1 MKSIVIYAFVVVAQE
16 DNFLLFMRAPVAKV
30 NCIAST
36 VGLCVSR
43 LQSHRRSDQLPTKSS
58 YENIS
63 KCNEMLISS
72 VSAFPPAHVQHSRC

>member
-1 MKSIVIYAFVVVAQE
+1 MSAVMKSIVIYAFVVVAQE

-43 LQSHRRSDQLPTKSS
+43 LQSHR
-58 YENIS
+58 
-63 KCNEMLISS
+63 S
-72 VSAFPPAHVQHSRC
+72 VGSVAHEIILREH